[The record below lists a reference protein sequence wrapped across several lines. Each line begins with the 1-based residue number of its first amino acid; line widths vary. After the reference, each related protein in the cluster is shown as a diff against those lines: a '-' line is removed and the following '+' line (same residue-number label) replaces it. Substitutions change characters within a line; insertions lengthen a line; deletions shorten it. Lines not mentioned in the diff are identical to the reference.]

1 MAVEVNLVRVPP
13 PNARPEGSST
23 VKRDLKKVQAMK
35 LLLFVVGGA
44 VTGFLYYRLIG
55 CRSGAC
61 PITSSPIIS
70 TLYGAMIGLLLGR
83 S

>member
-1 MAVEVNLVRVPP
+1 MAVEVNLVRAPP
-13 PNARPEGSST
+13 PNARPRGSST